1 MCLNDGVA
9 PFHPSPFTVLFNSSL
24 RVCRLPTK
32 GNSVQRPKG
41 LLWGCAL
48 STQGLRYLRH
58 GLVLPTGI
66 CSDHQLKRFFCQSEK
81 IVLTIR
87 LKKIILCFF
96 FCVLSTMPNF
106 HKLTRIRILQ
116 YNFSDPQATKDVCD
130 RRQATLKSHT
140 TWFLKGKDWIVRG
153 RGGVKGCY
161 TTNAEIQDSFSKI
174 SEHSM
179 ATIQALNNFSFESES
194 LEKRTMWTSFYPWE
208 SFRTMVL
215 HVHEVRESLP
225 GIQKPW
231 ETSRCW
237 APPNQAKWVE
247 NCKIM
252 CYV

>member
-1 MCLNDGVA
+1 M
-9 PFHPSPFTVLFNSSL
+9 
-24 RVCRLPTK
+24 
-32 GNSVQRPKG
+32 
-41 LLWGCAL
+41 
-48 STQGLRYLRH
+48 
-58 GLVLPTGI
+58 
-66 CSDHQLKRFFCQSEK
+66 
-81 IVLTIR
+81 
-87 LKKIILCFF
+87 FF

-140 TWFLKGKDWIVRG
+140 TRFLKGKDWIVRG

-215 HVHEVRESLP
+215 HVQEVRESLP
-225 GIQKPW
+225 GIQKLW

>member
-66 CSDHQLKRFFCQSEK
+66 SSDHQLKRFFCQSEK

-96 FCVLSTMPNF
+96 FYGDILFTKEKWPSVVWTARYFSRLSALNKANLLNGVVSASLEDEYIDLLHLRSQPHSSELSFWFFFHFFVLFCFAFFWIKLRLNVTGTTVLSRMA
-106 HKLTRIRILQ
+106 HWVKL
-116 YNFSDPQATKDVCD
+116 
-130 RRQATLKSHT
+130 
-140 TWFLKGKDWIVRG
+140 
-153 RGGVKGCY
+153 
-161 TTNAEIQDSFSKI
+161 
-174 SEHSM
+174 
-179 ATIQALNNFSFESES
+179 
-194 LEKRTMWTSFYPWE
+194 
-208 SFRTMVL
+208 
-215 HVHEVRESLP
+215 
-225 GIQKPW
+225 
-231 ETSRCW
+231 
-237 APPNQAKWVE
+237 
-247 NCKIM
+247 
-252 CYV
+252 